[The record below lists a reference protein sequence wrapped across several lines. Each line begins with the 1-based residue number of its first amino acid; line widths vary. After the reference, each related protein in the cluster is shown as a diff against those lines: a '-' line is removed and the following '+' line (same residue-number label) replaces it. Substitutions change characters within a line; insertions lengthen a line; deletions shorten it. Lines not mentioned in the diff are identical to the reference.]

1 MPTRELRSRARHR
14 ELDFWCTLASVA
26 VQPCS
31 EGYEA
36 ALDRLPAAHALAL
49 RLTEAGE
56 PDEAICSR
64 LDIDPDGLEP
74 LLDIARRKLRREL
87 SRE

>member
-1 MPTRELRSRARHR
+1 MVGHAFPVTVRS
-14 ELDFWCTLASVA
+14 
-26 VQPCS
+26 CS

-36 ALDRLPAAHALAL
+36 ALGRLPAAHALAL
-49 RLTEAGE
+49 RLTQAGE
-56 PDEAICSR
+56 PDDTICRR